1 MISSSDIL
9 FGFACST
16 NELARMDMCSAG
28 PAYVFNSFVQME
40 HAATVCCIC
49 PTRTFVNMQPHTLI
63 VSISPGN
70 NHENTY

>member
-28 PAYVFNSFVQME
+28 PALWSTACVQQFRADGTCSHGMLHMSYTNVRE
-40 HAATVCCIC
+40 HAAAYPDRVHLTW
-49 PTRTFVNMQPHTLI
+49 
-63 VSISPGN
+63 
-70 NHENTY
+70 